1 MMKFLKTL
9 FLICACVTLGVVGGL
24 LFAKYCGVGIAS
36 GDDRYLIIV
45 AGIFGGVCLVL
56 AITLAVVMAR
66 AEKQRKN
73 LSVNLQKNDIV
84 LQAGID
90 YIVKKRGTVRPGEY
104 TVLATDEKNK
114 TFTLRVNDY
123 VKEYSHN
130 TALILS
136 EGDRI
141 SARSSNVILR

>member
-1 MMKFLKTL
+1 MKFWRTFFLLIGALCGTSAISYLVADKIVVDKKT
-9 FLICACVTLGVVGGL
+9 FLIISAAICVGCFLLGLIFAVLVG
-24 LFAKYCGVGIAS
+24 
-36 GDDRYLIIV
+36 
-45 AGIFGGVCLVL
+45 
-56 AITLAVVMAR
+56 R
-66 AEKQRKN
+66 ANKKRKN
-73 LSVNLQKNDIV
+73 LTVGLQKNDTI
-84 LQAGID
+84 LQNGIE
-90 YIVKKRGTVRPGEY
+90 YVVKKRGTVRPGEY
-104 TVLATDEKNK
+104 TLLATDEDNK

>member
-9 FLICACVTLGVVGGL
+9 FLICACVSLGVFGGL
-24 LFAKYCGVGIAS
+24 LFVQYSGVDITA
-36 GDDRYLIIV
+36 GDNRYLIIV
-45 AGIFGGVCLVL
+45 AGIFGGLCLL
-56 AITLAVVMAR
+56 LTITLAIVMAR

-73 LSVNLQKNDIV
+73 LSVNLQKNDVV
-84 LQAGID
+84 LQAGVD
-90 YIVKKRGTVRPGEY
+90 YVVTKRGTVRPGEY
-104 TVLATDEKNK
+104 TVLATDANNK

-136 EGDRI
+136 DGDRI

>member
-1 MMKFLKTL
+1 M
-9 FLICACVTLGVVGGL
+9 
-24 LFAKYCGVGIAS
+24 
-36 GDDRYLIIV
+36 
-45 AGIFGGVCLVL
+45 
-56 AITLAVVMAR
+56 LAVVMAR

>member
-9 FLICACVTLGVVGGL
+9 FLICGCVSLGVLGGL
-24 LFAKYCGVGIAS
+24 LFVQYSGVDITA
-36 GDDRYLIIV
+36 GDNRYIIIV
-45 AGIFGGVCLVL
+45 AGIFGGLCLL
-56 AITLAVVMAR
+56 LTITLTIVMAR

-73 LSVNLQKNDIV
+73 LSVNLQKNDVV
-84 LQAGID
+84 LQAGVD
-90 YIVKKRGTVRPGEY
+90 YVVTKRGTVRPGEY
-104 TVLATDEKNK
+104 TVLATDANNK

-136 EGDRI
+136 DGDRI